1 MSPSPCRV
9 CKSERFVSPK
19 GHVYCKTCRNNYLSK
34 NKENTSRQQSEYKE
48 VRRDNLLTKEIT
60 PCVKCGSER
69 SITKKGDV
77 YCKPCVKRYRDANKE
92 KIKSYLNEYRS
103 ENRESNIEYQKEYR
117 RQGRDK
123 ELTKYIEKYPT
134 RYVPSKYGI
143 VNDHPDYGVWR
154 NMKRRC
160 YTEDYENYSSYGGRG
175 VIVCDRWLESFDNFM
190 DDMGERPEPKN
201 LYSID
206 RIDNNGNYTPVNC
219 RWATIDEQNNNK
231 RSNVEYRLSIRA
243 KELLV
248 YQGKE
253 LTLHAFSALTG
264 LHIDAVKYRY
274 ALSSNADNI
283 LDNTH
288 PRRAYRWRGFN
299 YTMTELSIIS
309 KLDFS
314 KLSYRINNSGWDIE
328 RAMTTL

>member
-1 MSPSPCRV
+1 MTPSPCRV

-134 RYVPSKYGI
+134 RYIPSKYGI
-143 VNDHPDYGVWR
+143 LHDHPNYSIWL
-154 NMKRRC
+154 NMRKRC
-160 YTEDYENYSSYGGRG
+160 YSPNNDNFKHYGGRG
-175 VIVCDRWLESFDNFM
+175 ITVCDRWLESFDNFA
-190 DDMGERPEPKN
+190 DDMGPRPEPIIN
-201 LYSID
+201 YSID
-206 RIDNNGNYTPVNC
+206 RINPNGNYEPTNC
-219 RWATIDEQNNNK
+219 RWATAKEQSNNK
-231 RSNVEYRLSIRA
+231 RTNIEYRLHLRA
-243 KELLV
+243 NNLIYYQDKEIT
-248 YQGKE
+248 
-253 LTLHAFSALTG
+253 LTEFSRITG
-264 LHIDAVKYRY
+264 LHLSAVKYRY
-274 ALSSNADNI
+274 ALSSDPELI
-283 LDNTH
+283 LDNNH
-288 PRRAYRWRGFN
+288 PRRQYHWRGFD
-299 YTMTELSIIS
+299 YTMMELSIIS
-309 KLDFS
+309 GVPMRTLDYRLKHTKLDPAT
-314 KLSYRINNSGWDIE
+314 
-328 RAMTTL
+328 AMFLN